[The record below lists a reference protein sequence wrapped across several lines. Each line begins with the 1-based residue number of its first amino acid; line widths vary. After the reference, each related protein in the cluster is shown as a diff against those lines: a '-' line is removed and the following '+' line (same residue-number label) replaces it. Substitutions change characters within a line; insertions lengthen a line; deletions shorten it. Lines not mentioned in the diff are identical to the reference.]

1 MLVQRAAEIDWLVLG
16 GIGTVG
22 ISAGASAPEIIVD
35 EIIAAFRERFDVTL
49 DIALTVKETE
59 TFPVMRTLRDV
70 ELTAADMAFVNGDR

>member
-1 MLVQRAAEIDWLVLG
+1 MTDLRSTAGRIVHVL
-16 GIGTVG
+16 
-22 ISAGASAPEIIVD
+22 IVD